1 MPTKSAPKNI
11 PLNVDSCTNMKET
24 NPEFYR
30 DGSSLQY
37 GKAPKLPEENIDK
50 MDAGAKKDDNNG
62 DV

>member
-11 PLNVDSCTNMKET
+11 PLNVDNCTKMKET
-24 NPEFYR
+24 DPEFYQ

-50 MDAGAKKDDNNG
+50 MDVEATEDDNNG
-62 DV
+62 NV